1 MKPIIG
7 LVPLVDDERE
17 SLWMLPGYMQ
27 GAEEAGALAV
37 MLPLVTDEAD
47 LACLSGALDG
57 LILTGGHD
65 VSPSLYGAA
74 VSPACGAVSPERD
87 AMERVLLRLA
97 LARDLPVLGIC
108 RGHQFL
114 NAALGGTLYQ
124 DLPTEHPSPVNHH
137 RGRPYD
143 RPVHPVRVLEGTPLA
158 RAVSAGALPVNS
170 YHHQAVRD
178 LAPGL
183 TPMAVSE
190 DGLIEA
196 LCMPGKRFVW
206 GVQWHPEF
214 SFRSDPASR
223 AIFRAFA
230 EACGAE

>member
-1 MKPIIG
+1 MKPVIG
-7 LVPLVDDERE
+7 LIPLVDEERE
-17 SLWMLPGYMQ
+17 SFWMLPGYMQ
-27 GAEEAGALAV
+27 GVEEAGGLAV
-37 MLPLVTDEAD
+37 MLPLLTDEAD
-47 LACLSGALDG
+47 LTRLFGMLDG
-57 LILTGGHD
+57 LLLTGGHD
-65 VSPSLYGAA
+65 VSPSLYGAP
-74 VSPACGAVSPERD
+74 VSLACGAVSPERD

-97 LARDLPVLGIC
+97 LAHDLPVLGIC

-124 DLPTEHPSPVNHH
+124 DLPTEHPSSVSH
-137 RGRPYD
+137 RQKPPYD
-143 RPVHPVRVLEGTPLA
+143 QPSHTVRVPEGTPLA
-158 RAVSAGALPVNS
+158 RILDRGDLPVNS
-170 YHHQAVRD
+170 CHHQAVRD

-183 TPMAVSE
+183 SPMAFSE
-190 DGLIEA
+190 DGLVEA

-223 AIFRAFA
+223 AIFRAFT

>member
-37 MLPLVTDEAD
+37 MLPLLTDEAGI
-47 LACLSGALDG
+47 ARLSGALDG

-65 VSPSLYGAA
+65 VSPSLYGSA
-74 VSPACGAVSPERD
+74 VSPACGPVSPERD
-87 AMERVLLRLA
+87 AMERILLNLA

-124 DLPTEHPSPVNHH
+124 DLPTERPSAVCH
-137 RGRPYD
+137 RQKPPYD
-143 RPVHPVRVLEGTPLA
+143 LPAHTVRVCGGTPLA
-158 RAVSAGALPVNS
+158 RAVGAGDLPVNS
-170 YHHQAVRD
+170 CHHQAVRD

-183 TPMAVSE
+183 SPMAFSE
-190 DGLIEA
+190 DGLVEA

-214 SFRSDPASR
+214 SFRQDAASR

-230 EACGAE
+230 QACGAE